1 MCIIRFKLKP
11 ALLSILLGISTAIY
25 DNKGFSRVQPKGE
38 ISESNRV
45 SQKMPVCSMMNGF
58 AGQGGSNESGEES
71 ATP

>member
-45 SQKMPVCSMMNGF
+45 SQKNACLF
-58 AGQGGSNESGEES
+58 HDEWICWAGRV
-71 ATP
+71 